1 MSCKFPV
8 ESRSH
13 KACVLCSDKDLCSD
27 STVKNDDVTLLSA
40 SEAHKNTVNN
50 IKNCSTKQLAEIS
63 KRISDT
69 IANGKFSISGDG
81 CLQYETIQRLE
92 ELGISQ
98 ANCYLYM
105 QGHSVFNLVSRIGK
119 ALLDESFEYQV
130 LIPSFSI
137 DNDYQELNSIKKDI
151 AKVFVQSN

>member
-1 MSCKFPV
+1 MSCKFSV

-27 STVKNDDVTLLSA
+27 STVKKDNMTLLSA

-50 IKNCSTKQLAEIS
+50 IKNCFTKQLAEIS
-63 KRISDT
+63 KRISDA

-92 ELGISQ
+92 ELGYKVKTGSQ
-98 ANCYLYM
+98 YNESYW
-105 QGHSVFNLVSRIGK
+105 SIGWK
-119 ALLDESFEYQV
+119 
-130 LIPSFSI
+130 
-137 DNDYQELNSIKKDI
+137 
-151 AKVFVQSN
+151 

>member
-13 KACVLCSDKDLCSD
+13 KACALCSDKDLCSD

-92 ELGISQ
+92 ELGYKVKTGSQYNKSYWSISW
-98 ANCYLYM
+98 
-105 QGHSVFNLVSRIGK
+105 K
-119 ALLDESFEYQV
+119 
-130 LIPSFSI
+130 
-137 DNDYQELNSIKKDI
+137 
-151 AKVFVQSN
+151 

>member
-13 KACVLCSDKDLCSD
+13 KACALCSDKDLCSD

-92 ELGISQ
+92 ELGYKVKTGSQ
-98 ANCYLYM
+98 YNESYW
-105 QGHSVFNLVSRIGK
+105 SIGWK
-119 ALLDESFEYQV
+119 
-130 LIPSFSI
+130 
-137 DNDYQELNSIKKDI
+137 
-151 AKVFVQSN
+151 